1 MDSDARRGVPLRGF
15 HLFTLFGFEVK
26 LDLSWLLLALLI
38 SWSLG
43 AGWFPARYPELS
55 THTYAWM
62 GLSTAVGVFFSIVF
76 HEFSHSLVARFYGMP
91 IRGITLFIFGGVA
104 EMEDEPPDPKSEF
117 LMAIAGPVS
126 SFVLAGLL
134 WLAATAAQGGAWP
147 APVIGVL
154 STLAVINFTVA
165 VFNLAPAFPL
175 DGGRVL
181 RAALWHW
188 RRNLHEATFI
198 SSRIGRGFGMALM
211 ILGVIGFVGG
221 NLIGGMWWFLIGVF
235 VRGAAG
241 SSYQQLVL
249 KDIVEGQPVRR
260 FMRSDPVTV
269 VPSLS
274 IAEWVEDYVYRYH
287 YKMYP
292 VLDGSHLLGCI
303 SVDRL
308 KSINRDDWS
317 STKVVDVMEARSES
331 NTVDAGLD
339 TMALLRNILQP
350 AGRSRFMV
358 VEDDR
363 LVGIIALKDLLELI
377 SLKLQIEAPGRGTR

>member
-1 MDSDARRGVPLRGF
+1 MADDMKRGIPLRGF

-43 AGWFPARYPELS
+43 AGWFPARYPQLS
-55 THTYAWM
+55 TDTYAWM
-62 GLSTAVGVFFSIVF
+62 GIFTAVGVFFSIVF
-76 HEFSHSLVARFYGMP
+76 HEFSHSVVARFYGMP

-117 LMAIAGPVS
+117 LMAIAGPIS
-126 SFVLAGLL
+126 SFVLAALL
-134 WLAATAAQGGAWP
+134 WLAASAGQGGAWP
-147 APVIGVL
+147 EPVIGVL

-188 RRNLHEATFI
+188 RRSLHEATFI
-198 SSRIGRGFGMALM
+198 SSRIGKGFGTALM
-211 ILGVIGFVGG
+211 ILGVVGFIGG
-221 NLIGGMWWFLIGVF
+221 NLIGGMWWFLIGIF
-235 VRGAAG
+235 VRSAAA

-249 KDIVEGQPVRR
+249 KEMVEGQPVSR
-260 FMRSDPVTV
+260 FMRSDPATVT
-269 VPSLS
+269 PSLS
-274 IAEWVEDYVYRYH
+274 ISDWVQDYVYRHH

-292 VLDGSHLLGCI
+292 VLDGSRLLGCV
-303 SVDRL
+303 SVDSL
-308 KSINRDDWS
+308 AGIDRDDWS
-317 STKVVDVMEARSES
+317 STKVADVMEKRSES
-331 NTVDAGLD
+331 NTVDASLD
-339 TMALLRNILQP
+339 TMELLRSILQP
-350 AGRSRFMV
+350 TGRSRFMV
-358 VEDDR
+358 VDDDR